1 MTTNLDYQTLN
12 QALHSHQIGMNAAE
26 LHGFLSGLLCGG
38 VQDNSWKTL
47 TYQFTNDGH
56 AYPVALMQQVEQL
69 HQTINHELGDDE
81 DFSFELWLDENS
93 LFSRADSLSEWVSH
107 FLLGLGLAQPHLD
120 QASEEIREAVGDL
133 NDIANLGYDE
143 DDDQEELDVA
153 LTEISEYVRAIAM
166 FFYSDFNRKQQPQQ
180 TTLH

>member
-1 MTTNLDYQTLN
+1 MTKNLDYQQFN
-12 QALHSHQIGMNAAE
+12 QLLQSHQIGMNAAE

-38 VQDNSWKTL
+38 LQNDNWKSL

-56 AYPVALMQQVEQL
+56 AYPSALIPSLEQL
-69 HQTINHELGDDE
+69 HQSINAELSDEGD
-81 DFSFELWLDENS
+81 FAFELWLDEKT

-107 FLLGLGLAQPHLD
+107 FLLGLALAKPYLD
-120 QASEEIREAVGDL
+120 QEGEEVKEALGDL

-143 DDDQEELDVA
+143 SDDQEELDVA

-166 FFYSDFNRKQQPQQ
+166 FFYSEFHSKSETPSK
-180 TTLH
+180 TLH